1 MPTRLLFAILGLA
14 ALAAPTRA
22 QAPVAV
28 TGTVVDAEDGAALPG
43 ATVFLIAA
51 DSSQTG
57 AAAALDGAFRLTV
70 APGHYRLRVTFVG
83 YVAVERALAV
93 TEAVDLGPVVLTA
106 DAEALG
112 DVEVE
117 AVRQRVEVRGDT
129 TAFNADAFAVNP
141 DASAGD
147 LVEKLPGVT
156 VENGTVTAEGE
167 TVRRVLVDGR
177 EFFGTD
183 VQAALATLP
192 AEIIQEVQVFDRAS
206 DAAQFSGFDDGEA
219 EKTINIVTRPGMG
232 NGQFGRAYAGAG
244 PEGSYLAGG
253 NMTILSGDRRITVVG
268 LANNVDQQNFATEDL
283 LGVVSS
289 GGRGRRGG
297 RGRGGSV
304 GDLLVDDSDGVNETT
319 AVGVSYADKLFGDA
333 LELEGSYFFNTT
345 DNRLDAALTRSYLT
359 NGAVSQLYGE
369 TELSEGTNTNHR
381 LSLRAEADLSD
392 RTQLTVRPQLSVQSN
407 TSTGSLLGLT
417 TLPAGDL
424 LAETTSAD
432 TADLDALS
440 GGVSTYL
447 RHRFDTP
454 GRTLTLGLD
463 ASADGQDGTRT
474 QAYTV
479 TGGAEDDDVD
489 QLVTTD
495 AASQSVGAR
504 LSYTEPLAGG
514 QLQLSYRPQLS
525 WGSSDRLASL
535 ADATGAY
542 TLPDSAYSSLL
553 DQRSLVQQAGVAF
566 RFGSGG
572 RGGRGEGPRGE
583 RGGQRGDRGGEGRGR
598 GQSGLSAQIGLD
610 VQHERLEA
618 EQVLPTTFD
627 VDRSYWSVLPSARL
641 QFGIGQTGRLRL
653 DYRARTQ
660 TPSASQLQ
668 DVVDNQNPLILT
680 TGNPDL
686 QPSTTHTLR
695 ARFNRTDAEGG
706 SVLFGFLSGTYGQDA
721 IVTSTTLAA
730 GDTEIAPGVVL
741 PAGAQLTRPV
751 NLDGYWTT
759 RALATY
765 GRPVGFLRS
774 NANLS
779 LGASYTS
786 TPGLVDGDENV
797 TDQFGLDGRLF
808 LGSAISERVDF
819 SLEYGARYTAVTNSA
834 VPSLDDDYVRHQA
847 GAELTWLP
855 LPNVVVATDVRAL
868 HYAGLDASVDPTQV
882 LWGGRVGYKFLS
894 DDLAEVSL
902 SVTDL
907 LDQQA
912 DVERTVTE
920 LYVED
925 AQSQALGRTVLL
937 NLSYKLRTFGR

>member
-1 MPTRLLFAILGLA
+1 MPTRLSLALLGLA
-14 ALAAPTRA
+14 VLAGPTLA
-22 QAPVAV
+22 QSPVAV
-28 TGTVVDAEDGAALPG
+28 AGTVVDAETGAALPG
-43 ATVFLIAA
+43 ATVFLIAE
-51 DSSQTG
+51 DSTQTG
-57 AAAALDGAFRLTV
+57 AAADVDGAFRLAV
-70 APGHYRLRVTFVG
+70 APGAYRLRVTFVG
-83 YVAVERALAV
+83 YVAAERALAV
-93 TEAVDLGPVVLTA
+93 TEAVDLGAIELTE

-117 AVRQRVEVRGDT
+117 ATRQRVEVRGDT
-129 TAFNADAFAVNP
+129 TAFRADAFPVNP
-141 DASAGD
+141 DADAGD
-147 LVEKLPGVT
+147 LVEKLPGVA

-192 AEIIQEVQVFDRAS
+192 AEIIQEVQVFDRQS
-206 DAAQFSGFDDGEA
+206 DAARFSGFDDGEA

-253 NMTILSGDRRITVVG
+253 NMTILSGDRRVTVVG

-283 LGVVSS
+283 LGVAGGGGR
-289 GGRGRRGG
+289 GGRGRG

-304 GDLLVDDSDGVNETT
+304 GDLLVDDADGINETT
-319 AVGVSYADKLFGDA
+319 ALGVSYSDKLFDEA

-381 LSLRAEADLSD
+381 LSLRAEADLSE

-407 TSTGSLLGLT
+407 ASTGSLLGLT

-424 LAETTSAD
+424 LAETNSVD

-440 GGVSTYL
+440 GGVSAFL
-447 RHRFDTP
+447 RHRFDTN
-454 GRTLTLGLD
+454 GRTLTLGVD
-463 ASADGQDGTRT
+463 GSANGQDGVRN

-479 TGGAEDDDVD
+479 TGRAEDDDVD

-495 AASQSVGAR
+495 AGSQQVGAR
-504 LSYTEPLAGG
+504 LEYTEPIAGG

-535 ADATGAY
+535 ADATGTY
-542 TLPDSAYSSLL
+542 TLPDSAYSSVL

-572 RGGRGEGPRGE
+572 RGGE
-583 RGGQRGDRGGEGRGR
+583 RGSPRGDRGGEGGRERGGR
-598 GQSGLSAQIGLD
+598 SGLSAQIGVD

-618 EQVLPTTFD
+618 EQLLPTAFT

-641 QFGIGQTGRLRL
+641 RFGLGETGRVNL
-653 DYRARTQ
+653 DYRTRTQ

-668 DVVDNQNPLILT
+668 DVIDNRNPLLLT

-686 QPSTTHTLR
+686 QPSTTHSVR

-706 SVLFGFLSGTYGQDA
+706 SVLFGLLSGTYGQNA
-721 IVTSTTLAA
+721 VVTSTTLAT
-730 GDTEIAPGVVL
+730 GDAEIAPGVVL

-751 NLDGYWTT
+751 NLDGYWNA

-765 GRPVGFLRS
+765 GRPVGLLKS
-774 NANLS
+774 NANVS
-779 LGASYTS
+779 LGASYSS
-786 TPGLVDGDENV
+786 TPGLVDGYENV
-797 TDQFGLDGRLF
+797 TDQLGIDGRLF
-808 LGSAISERVDF
+808 LGSAISERLDF

-855 LPNVVVATDVRAL
+855 VPYVVLATDVRAL

-882 LWGGRVGYKFLS
+882 LWGGRIGYKFLT

-902 SVTDL
+902 SFADL

-925 AQSQALGRTVLL
+925 AQSQALGRTVML
-937 NLSYKLRTFGR
+937 NLSYKLRTFGQ